1 MIDEA
6 KTGEEKTKQPIA
18 RRLPLNLSVNLNNKF
33 HLGVKS
39 LRRIFLFCFLSLS
52 LSTDDCRCHLLF
64 VRRRDQLVFIDVRSN
79 LKATLI

>member
-39 LRRIFLFCFLSLS
+39 LRRIFLFCFLSLFRQMIVDVICFS
-52 LSTDDCRCHLLF
+52 YVVEINLYSSMS
-64 VRRRDQLVFIDVRSN
+64 DQ
-79 LKATLI
+79 T